1 MLSRQDE
8 ICSNAQ
14 DSGPVGSSMN
24 DSSNRREQVD
34 RLLEAIRNGNNEA
47 MDELMP
53 LIYDELR
60 RLAHSRLR
68 YERNDHTLRT
78 TALVNEAYMRLVKS
92 PSQDWKNRAYFFGAA
107 ARSMRQILIQHQRS
121 RSRLK
126 RSSDERQDVEVGNIV
141 RRKDSMSVRLDE
153 VLYELERVS
162 KTQADIVE
170 KHYFAGLTLE
180 EIAEVM
186 NISLSTVKRQWRHA
200 KAWLRREMGS

>member
-1 MLSRQDE
+1 MLSRHDE
-8 ICSNAQ
+8 ICSNAV
-14 DSGPVGSSMN
+14 DSSMN
-24 DSSNRREQVD
+24 ESSNRREQVD
-34 RLLEAIRNGNNEA
+34 RLLEAIRDGDNEA

-60 RLAHSRLR
+60 RLAHNRLR

-78 TALVNEAYMRLVKS
+78 TALVNEAYVRLVRS

-107 ARSMRQILIQHQRS
+107 ARSMRQILIQHRRS
-121 RSRLK
+121 RSCLK
-126 RSSDERQDVEVGNIV
+126 RGSDERQDLDVDNISQP
-141 RRKDSMSVRLDE
+141 KDGMLIRLDE
-153 VLYELERVS
+153 ALYELERVS

-180 EIAEVM
+180 EVGEVM

-200 KAWLRREMGS
+200 KAWLRREMEP